1 MPLAVVMTVYIGKA
15 WDNEDRVRHM
25 RNDKGMIRR
34 IELFSDTLLTAL
46 VFLGVFAVKSSDVLG
61 PYAGLLRTADY
72 LSLFLMIIVIW
83 YVTLGFV
90 NIRYRFSS
98 NRVGFMVLGVF
109 RGVTVSTIILVL
121 GMYIFRI
128 TDVSRL
134 LIFMFCTIDMV
145 ALIAARLIIQKLIF
159 SKRGE
164 YFNRYILLLGSRSTA
179 KELIQMIQNQ
189 TDTDIKIIG
198 CVEIKREDVGKTV
211 SSGIQ
216 VIGTMEDLR
225 DILLHQVVDEILI
238 TMPLNEIDNSE
249 WYLSFINTFGIIVRI
264 IPQWY
269 IRKFISKH
277 TSHGFEVE
285 NFLSEP
291 ALTISRGPE
300 KKDALL
306 IKSIIDYV
314 LAILAL
320 IVTSPIIAI
329 TPFLIKGF
337 SPGSVFYKQVR
348 CGLYGRKFTLFK
360 FRTMVPNAEEI
371 QDSLFVFNEATGPA
385 FKIKKDPRI
394 IPYIGTFLRKI
405 SLDEIPQFINVI
417 RGEMS
422 VVGPRP
428 PIPSEVEKYE
438 LWQRRRLSMKPG
450 ITCLWQVQPRR
461 NDISF
466 EQWMDMD
473 MNYID
478 HWSLWLD
485 IVIIL
490 KTIPAILFGRGR

>member
-1 MPLAVVMTVYIGKA
+1 MI
-15 WDNEDRVRHM
+15 NDR
-25 RNDKGMIRR
+25 GMARR
-34 IELFSDTLLTAL
+34 IELFSDTFLTAL
-46 VFLGVFAVKSSDVLG
+46 VFLGVFAIKQSEVLG
-61 PYAGLLRTADY
+61 PYAGLIRTTDY

-90 NIRYRFSS
+90 NIRYRYSPS
-98 NRVGFMVLGVF
+98 KVGLMAVGVF
-109 RGVTVSTIILVL
+109 KGVTASTITLVL

-128 TDVSRL
+128 ADVSRI
-134 LIFMFCTIDMV
+134 LIFMFYAIDIAV
-145 ALIAARLIIQKLIF
+145 LITARLIIQHFIF
-159 SKRGE
+159 SKRSE

-179 KELIQMIQNQ
+179 KELIQMIQSQ
-189 TDTDIKIIG
+189 RDSDIKIIG
-198 CVEIKREDVGKTV
+198 CIEINREDVGKTV
-211 SSGIQ
+211 GSGVR
-216 VIGTMEDLR
+216 VIGTMDDLR

-264 IPQWY
+264 IPHWY

-306 IKSIIDYV
+306 IKSILDYV

-320 IVTSPIIAI
+320 LVTFPIIVIA
-329 TPFLIKGF
+329 PLFIKLF
-337 SPGSVFYKQVR
+337 SPGSVFYKQIR
-348 CGLYGRKFTLFK
+348 CGLYGRKFTLLK
-360 FRTMVPNAEEI
+360 FRTMIPNAEVM
-371 QDSLFVFNEATGPA
+371 QDSLTAFNEATGPA

-394 IPYIGTFLRKI
+394 IPYVGTFLRKI
-405 SLDEIPQFINVI
+405 SLDELPQFINVI

-478 HWSLWLD
+478 HWSLRQD
-485 IVIIL
+485 IMIIL

>member
-1 MPLAVVMTVYIGKA
+1 
-15 WDNEDRVRHM
+15 M
-25 RNDKGMIRR
+25 RNDKGMVRR
-34 IELFSDTLLTAL
+34 AELFSDTFLTAL
-46 VFLGVFAVKSSDVLG
+46 VFLGVFAFKKSEVLG
-61 PYAGLLRTADY
+61 PYSGLIGTPDY

-90 NIRYRFSS
+90 NIRYRYSPK
-98 NRVGFMVLGVF
+98 RLGFMVMGVF
-109 RGVTVSTIILVL
+109 KGVTASTITLVL
-121 GMYIFRI
+121 GMYIFKI

-134 LIFMFCTIDMV
+134 LIFLFYTIDMV
-145 ALIAARLIIQKLIF
+145 VLIFVRVIIQKFIF
-159 SKRGE
+159 SKRSE

-179 KELIQMIQNQ
+179 KELIQMIHSQM
-189 TDTDIKIIG
+189 DTDIKIIG
-198 CVEIKREDVGKTV
+198 CIEINREEVGKTV
-211 SSGIQ
+211 SSGVR

-225 DILLHQVVDEILI
+225 DILLHQVIDEILI

-264 IPQWY
+264 IPHWY

-306 IKSIIDYV
+306 IKSIMDYI

-320 IVTSPIIAI
+320 IVTFPIIMIA
-329 TPFLIKGF
+329 PLLIKWF

-348 CGLYGRKFTLFK
+348 CGLYGRKFPLFK
-360 FRTMVPNAEEI
+360 FRTMIPNAEEM
-371 QDSLFVFNEATGPA
+371 QDSLSVFNEASGPA

-394 IPYIGTFLRKI
+394 IPYIGTFLRRI
-405 SLDEIPQFINVI
+405 SLDELPQFINVI

-450 ITCLWQVQPRR
+450 ITCLWQTKPRR

-490 KTIPAILFGRGR
+490 KTIPAVLFGRGR